1 MIWLS
6 HLWEQMLCWH
16 GRGLSLQKQQAG
28 AGAVAVGLDSV
39 VLHLLGATVGA
50 TVKWL

>member
-1 MIWLS
+1 
-6 HLWEQMLCWH
+6 MLCWH

-39 VLHLLGATVGA
+39 VLHLLGGTVGA
-50 TVKWL
+50 TVQWL